1 MFLHDFL
8 LYLQQRHIAMAFPG
22 GGMPPGGLE
31 GLLGGLG
38 MGPGA
43 LDNIWENPMVTS
55 SSFELQY
62 IKSLQMCSRQ
72 YFEYIFNVQTCCGN
86 RGIAFHPSKI
96 ELLGLKL

>member
-1 MFLHDFL
+1 MVVYSIFRHTQIQIKWGFGFGFNVFACFL
-8 LYLQQRHIAMAFPG
+8 LNLQQRHIAMAFPG

-38 MGPGA
+38 LGPGA

-72 YFEYIFNVQTCCGN
+72 YFEYF
-86 RGIAFHPSKI
+86 
-96 ELLGLKL
+96 